1 MSLLGSL
8 LSKRAI
14 DASTFPIDPT
24 SWADVADSGAAPRI
38 MDAFYTGLALGTF
51 FCCLIYAAMA
61 MSAFLLNRLR
71 STPLRTLPLP
81 LSAAFASCLLLTVL
95 IYVLASHGA

>member
-1 MSLLGSL
+1 MGLAGLCAVIFAVALQSAYPDGKL
-8 LSKRAI
+8 
-14 DASTFPIDPT
+14 TY
-24 SWADVADSGAAPRI
+24 VADSGAAPRI

-71 STPLRTLPLP
+71 STPLRPLPLP